1 MLRAYQRHLL
11 ITLLCSCTVSA
22 ADQAQVDVKQLAG
35 AIKLLQLQLKQTAE
49 TVDHISALLSTS
61 EVSNPAQE
69 DLLESVQKLKL
80 ASARAASSVPTSP
93 GEVAYHKQ
101 TFVTITV
108 SASAMMLRSCGQH
121 SNHLPARCLQ

>member
-11 ITLLCSCTVSA
+11 ITLLCSCIVS
-22 ADQAQVDVKQLAG
+22 ADQAQVDVNQLAG
-35 AIKLLQLQLKQTAE
+35 AVKLLQLQLKQTTE
-49 TVDHISALLSTS
+49 TVDHISALLSAS
-61 EVSNPAQE
+61 EIPVQE

-80 ASARAASSVPTSP
+80 ASASAASVVPTSP
-93 GEVAYHKQ
+93 GELAYHQQ
-101 TFVTITV
+101 TFVTMTV